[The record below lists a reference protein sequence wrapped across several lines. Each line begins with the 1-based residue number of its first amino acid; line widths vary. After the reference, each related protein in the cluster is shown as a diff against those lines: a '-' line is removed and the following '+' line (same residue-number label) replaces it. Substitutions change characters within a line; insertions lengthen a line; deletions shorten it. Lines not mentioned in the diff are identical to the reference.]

1 MVKLYL
7 SLRSRFW
14 GDISFLLYIFVFP
27 RNSYVEILT
36 PPLPMWWKLE
46 VGLWEVTYKLSYT
59 SSLKQTLDNTK

>member
-7 SLRSRFW
+7 SLCSRFW

-36 PPLPMWWKLE
+36 PPLPM
-46 VGLWEVTYKLSYT
+46 
-59 SSLKQTLDNTK
+59 